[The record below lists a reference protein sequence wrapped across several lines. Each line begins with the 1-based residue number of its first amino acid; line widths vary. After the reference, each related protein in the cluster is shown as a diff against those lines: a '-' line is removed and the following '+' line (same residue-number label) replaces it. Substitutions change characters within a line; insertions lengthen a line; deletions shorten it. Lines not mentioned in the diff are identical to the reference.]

1 MKVMWTIRA
10 EKSFNGIV
18 DYLLDIWTVEIAT
31 NFVDLVD
38 DTIKLIVK
46 NPEMFKVSQYD
57 NISLEA
63 FITKHTAMFYRILD
77 DTIEI
82 EYFWGNFDD
91 PEKINELLKF
101 K

>member
-1 MKVMWTIRA
+1 MNVRWTRKA
-10 EKSFNGIV
+10 DRSFNRIV
-18 DYLLDIWTVEIAT
+18 DFLLDIWTVEIAT
-31 NFVDLVD
+31 NFVDIVD
-38 DTIKLIVK
+38 HTIKLIVK

-57 NISLEA
+57 NISREA
-63 FITKHTAMFYRILD
+63 FITKHTTMFYRILD

-91 PEKINELLKF
+91 PEKISELLKF

>member
-1 MKVMWTIRA
+1 MNVRWTRKA
-10 EKSFNGIV
+10 DRSFNGIV
-18 DYLLDIWTVEIAT
+18 DYLLDIWTAEIAT
-31 NFVDLVD
+31 NFVDIVD
-38 DTIKLIVK
+38 QTIKLIVK

-57 NISLEA
+57 NISREA
-63 FITKHTAMFYRILD
+63 FITKHTTMFYRILD

-91 PEKINELLKF
+91 PEKISELLKF